1 MTISFALIPLTARI
15 VVQIYNNI
23 TTLEMLKNKQMRYP
37 CWTKKRSGGEDLVP
51 NEYDMMWLNNLKQ
64 VLGPSMYMWPFPFA
78 PDIEGEGLFYPRI
91 PNVQNS

>member
-1 MTISFALIPLTARI
+1 
-15 VVQIYNNI
+15 
-23 TTLEMLKNKQMRYP
+23 
-37 CWTKKRSGGEDLVP
+37 VP